1 MNSVATEID
10 NINAQLPQLR
20 TLWNE
25 LAAKGKHAE
34 AASVE
39 NEIEAL
45 ERAVARYEI
54 QHQAGRTENARAR
67 AVEAAQPTLAQIEKH
82 RAARVTLERAVS
94 DIEAAAKAMEAA
106 MASLGPAFTA
116 CVATYPRKE
125 TFKDPAQQEA
135 YEDALGAA
143 GRKMD
148 FDPIRLRLRLPLVL
162 DILRERGNRGLNEI
176 LSRADLARF

>member
-1 MNSVATEID
+1 MNVAAEIES
-10 NINAQLPQLR
+10 INAQLPQLR
-20 TLWNE
+20 ALWNE

-39 NEIEAL
+39 NEITAL

-54 QHQAGRTENARAR
+54 QHQAGRAENSRAR

-82 RAARVTLERAVS
+82 KAARVTLERAVS

-106 MASLGPAFTA
+106 MNRLGPAFTA

-125 TFKDPAQQEA
+125 TYKDPTQQEA
-135 YEDALGAA
+135 YDEALGAA
-143 GRKMD
+143 GRNPN

-162 DILRERGNRGLNEI
+162 DILRERGNRGLNDI

>member
-1 MNSVATEID
+1 MNNVAAEIES
-10 NINAQLPQLR
+10 INAQLPQLR
-20 TLWNE
+20 ALWND

-54 QHQAGRTENARAR
+54 QHQAGRIENARAR

-82 RAARVTLERAVS
+82 RAARVTLETAVA
-94 DIEAAAKAMEAA
+94 DIEAAARQLEAA
-106 MASLGPAFTA
+106 LTRLGPAFTA

-135 YEDALGAA
+135 YDEALGAA
-143 GRKMD
+143 GRRLD
-148 FDPIRLRLRLPLVL
+148 FDPIRLRSRLPLVL
-162 DILRERGNRGLNEI
+162 DTLRENRGLNAV
-176 LSRADLARF
+176 LSRADARF